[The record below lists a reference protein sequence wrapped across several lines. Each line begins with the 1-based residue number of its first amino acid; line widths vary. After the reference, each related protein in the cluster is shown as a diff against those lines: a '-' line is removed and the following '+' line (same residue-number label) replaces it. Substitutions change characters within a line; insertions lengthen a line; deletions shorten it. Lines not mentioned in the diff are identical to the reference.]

1 MGILTARDAEVWS
14 RIFAKIAAC
23 SAADTLEIF
32 VILCVYCSAG
42 WARRIALRCPSIL
55 QIIGSVTGQTC
66 ISLVDARGAWS
77 LALLADAIDIRVTER
92 TLRYAPVA
100 HQHRQGTGSIAIGA
114 ISFGSKALGAWC
126 LTIAASLVYFRL
138 GKLSRCQIC
147 QACFG
152 GTVALNCGGS
162 TRHLLPRRYK
172 EACIT
177 SSQASWL
184 SNELVWVV
192 LAA

>member
-126 LTIAASLVYFRL
+126 LTIAASLP
-138 GKLSRCQIC
+138 
-147 QACFG
+147 
-152 GTVALNCGGS
+152 GGS
-162 TRHLLPRRYK
+162 TRHLLSRRYK
-172 EACIT
+172 EASIT
-177 SSQASWL
+177 SSQAFWL